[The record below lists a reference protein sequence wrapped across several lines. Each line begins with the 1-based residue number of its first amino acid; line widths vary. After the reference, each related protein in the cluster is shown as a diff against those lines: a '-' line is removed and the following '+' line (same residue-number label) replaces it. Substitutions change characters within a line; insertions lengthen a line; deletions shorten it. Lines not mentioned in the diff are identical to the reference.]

1 MRRTDREITDIKEI
15 YKIMKKCEVCDIAF
29 FDDDFPYI
37 IPLNFGVTLKNGLF
51 EIYLHGAGKGKKI
64 DLLNKNNHVG
74 FAARCAENLILDD
87 KTVCKSTMEYE
98 SVCGNGI
105 IKILPE
111 EEKAYGLTI
120 LMNQYLKS
128 KNDFDFDDKILK
140 SLTVMKIEVSHIYGK
155 KSSHRQ
161 N

>member
-29 FDDDFPYI
+29 FDKDFPYI

-74 FAARCAENLILDD
+74 FAARCLENLIL
-87 KTVCKSTMEYE
+87 KLY
-98 SVCGNGI
+98 
-105 IKILPE
+105 
-111 EEKAYGLTI
+111 
-120 LMNQYLKS
+120 
-128 KNDFDFDDKILK
+128 F
-140 SLTVMKIEVSHIYGK
+140 
-155 KSSHRQ
+155 
-161 N
+161 